1 MNPAMMTR
9 PKYPATP
16 RAIGCE
22 PFWMPRARCAV
33 AALALGC
40 LTPAWGQP
48 LFDPSRP
55 PPALLAPPPGA
66 AGKPA
71 AVESPPQLQSLLI
84 GPSRKY
90 AIIDGQLVGVGD
102 TFRDARVVEVTRTGV
117 VLHSERGNETLN
129 LFPNVVKRSVKP
141 AAADAGPAPAKAKRR
156 LRTNRIGNNA
166 AKEDK

>member
-1 MNPAMMTR
+1 MNLAMMTR
-9 PKYPATP
+9 PKYPVTP

-22 PFWMPRARCAV
+22 PFWTPRSRWAV
-33 AALALGC
+33 ATLALGC
-40 LTPAWGQP
+40 LSPAWGQP

-55 PPALLAPPPGA
+55 PPAVMAPPPGA

-71 AVESPPQLQSLLI
+71 AVEGPPQLQSLLI

-102 TFRDARVVEVTRTGV
+102 TFRDARVVEVTPTGV
-117 VLHSERGNETLN
+117 VLNSERGTQTLN
-129 LFPNVVKRSVKP
+129 LFPNVEKRSVKP
-141 AAADAGPAPAKAKRR
+141 VAADTGPAPAKAKRR
-156 LRTNRIGNNA
+156 VRNNQIRNNA